1 MSTRSKTIQRI
12 IRLTLSALMIALST
26 ILSMLK
32 LFQVPQGG
40 SVTIL
45 SMVPLV
51 IIALMYGPRWGT
63 FTCFAHGLLQ
73 LLLGLSN
80 LRGLDL
86 VTLLG
91 SVFLDYIFAFAVIG
105 LAGIT
110 WKMKNRAAAAGIG
123 AAIGVF
129 LRFVCHFL
137 SGWLLWSEVVA
148 DWSSIVYSI
157 TYNGSYM
164 LPELIFT
171 VIASAIIWPIVGV
184 FGKKTAEGKAE

>member
-1 MSTRSKTIQRI
+1 MSTKSKASQRT

-26 ILSMLK
+26 ILSVLK

-51 IIALMYGPRWGT
+51 IIAQMYGVRWGT

-86 VTLLG
+86 TTLLG
-91 SVFLDYIFAFAVIG
+91 SVFLDYIFAFTVIG
-105 LAGIT
+105 LAGLT
-110 WKMKNRAAAAGIG
+110 CKMKNRAAAAGIG

-137 SGWLLWSEVVA
+137 SGWLLWSEVIA
-148 DWSSIVYSI
+148 DWGSIAFSL

-164 LPELIFT
+164 LPELVFT
-171 VIASAIIWPIVGV
+171 VIASAIIWPVVGAL
-184 FGKKTAEGKAE
+184 GKKTAAGSAE